1 MTGLHRLCAG
11 LVLTSLAC
19 ARPPTQRSVAIPVSA
34 EALSLLGDTLW
45 SLPIPPAEGPK
56 LVEQLSRA
64 RNRLAAS
71 PFDVNAALV
80 VARRT
85 ADLGRLRESVG
96 LYTRAGELHPTDARI
111 PRYRGEILLQ
121 LRELELAQ
129 RDFHEAAQRVLG
141 KKEETEFVET
151 TEGLLGSTLQ
161 FNIYHLLGLTYY
173 IKGDFVRA
181 RTTLAE
187 AAKAASTGDDLAAAG
202 IWPFFATRRLGALDE
217 ARLLLRSL
225 SDSAQVT
232 ARQPELQ
239 LLLAFRGGVPYDS
252 LHLNLHEKFTTERDA
267 LFGYGLGF
275 ALMLLKRDDEAELVF
290 EQVRTYPDW
299 SSVPVLAAEAELA
312 RLKSKALGRKP
323 ST

>member
-1 MTGLHRLCAG
+1 M
-11 LVLTSLAC
+11 
-19 ARPPTQRSVAIPVSA
+19 SA

-45 SLPIPPAEGPK
+45 SLPVPPAEGPK
-56 LVEQLSRA
+56 LVEQLGRA

-85 ADLGRLRESVG
+85 ADLGRLREAVG
-96 LYTRAGELHPTDARI
+96 LYTKAGELHPTDARV

-129 RDFHEAAQRVLG
+129 KDFHEAAQRVLG
-141 KKEETEFVET
+141 KKEEAEFVET
-151 TEGLLGSTLQ
+151 SEGLLGSTLQ
-161 FNIYHLLGLTYY
+161 FNIYQLLGLTYY

-187 AAKAASTGDDLAAAG
+187 AAKAATTGDDLAVAG
-202 IWPFFATRRLGALDE
+202 IWLFFATRRLGALDE

-225 SDSAQVT
+225 ADSAQVT
-232 ARQPELQ
+232 ARQPEQQ
-239 LLLAFRGGVPYDS
+239 LLLAFRDGVPYDS
-252 LHLNLHEKFTTERDA
+252 LHLDLHQKFTSERDA

-275 ALMLLKRDDEAELVF
+275 ALLLLRRDDEAELVF
-290 EQVRTYPDW
+290 EQVMTYPDW
-299 SSVPVLAAEAELA
+299 SAVPVLAAEAELA
-312 RLKSKALGRKP
+312 RIKAKAGSRKQ
-323 ST
+323 

>member
-1 MTGLHRLCAG
+1 
-11 LVLTSLAC
+11 
-19 ARPPTQRSVAIPVSA
+19 VSA
-34 EALSLLGDTLW
+34 EALSLVGDTLW
-45 SLPIPPAEGPK
+45 SLPVSPSEGPK
-56 LVEQLSRA
+56 LVEQLGRA
-64 RNRLAAS
+64 RNRLAGS

-85 ADLGRLRESVG
+85 ADLGRLREAVG
-96 LYTRAGELHPTDARI
+96 LYTRAGELDPTDARI

-121 LRELELAQ
+121 LRELDLAQ

-141 KKEETEFVET
+141 KKEESEFVET
-151 TEGLLGSTLQ
+151 SEGLLGSTLQ

-187 AAKAASTGDDLAAAG
+187 AAKAASTGDDLVAAG
-202 IWPFFATRRLGALDE
+202 IWLFFSTRRLGALDE

-232 ARQPELQ
+232 ARQSELQ

-252 LHLNLHEKFTTERDA
+252 LHLDLSQKFTTERDA
-267 LFGYGLGF
+267 LFAYGLGF
-275 ALMLLKRDDEAELVF
+275 ALLLLKREDEAELVF
-290 EQVRTYPDW
+290 EQVRTYSDW

-312 RLKSKALGRKP
+312 RLRRKIVNR
-323 ST
+323 